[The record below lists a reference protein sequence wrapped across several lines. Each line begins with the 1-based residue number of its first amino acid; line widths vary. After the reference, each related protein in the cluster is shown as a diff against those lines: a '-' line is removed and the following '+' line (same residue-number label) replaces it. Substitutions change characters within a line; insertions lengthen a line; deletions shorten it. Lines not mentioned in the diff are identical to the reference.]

1 MTAYPIHVSIIKLL
15 HKGGTKEYTAYEI
28 ASKDTGVAVFR
39 FGKVG
44 AFGQLKVETYTK
56 SAGAEAAVRKKLK
69 EKASGGYVE
78 SDIKEF
84 SANNEAELRSIIGR
98 VMITMITKIGK
109 AALLHI
115 DPDFNVT
122 GIPELREAEYDED
135 GHKVDVAKRF
145 DPIALEQARIRD
157 LALREEEDR
166 KRNASIPNFGLF

>member
-28 ASKDTGVAVFR
+28 SSKYTGVAVFR

-56 SAGAEAAVRKKLK
+56 PAGSEAAVIKKLK

-98 VMITMITKIGK
+98 VMITKIGK
-109 AALLHI
+109 AALLHV
-115 DPDFNVT
+115 DPDFNVA

-145 DPIALEQARIRD
+145 DPIALEQARVRD

-166 KRNASIPNFGLF
+166 KRNSSIPNFGLF